1 MRSPIWSRYSLFV
14 LAALVLLLSASLWK
28 VRRQRRQIAHI
39 QSSSLAQRQNSQR
52 AVALLFQ
59 ALWADNHQT
68 YTATTKTMAVYGND
82 QIHTVAAMTHVPEG
96 FAIKYLSGDPRGI
109 SSGFNQRWA
118 WRKES
123 AEAPMTAYAA
133 TQRNATEMTAERFA
147 MMLENYG
154 AQWTGREQIG
164 DRLADVVWIMPFKS
178 IDGARGP
185 AKCLWIDRQTRL
197 TLRVQTFNYQMRP
210 VMDSTLS
217 QINLHPDPTQVQLP
231 TALKVAQV
239 AKNSPGMGQDMGN
252 DIQGVIAKTGGLAPP
267 EPKELPP
274 GFVRE
279 SVGIHRT
286 GEAGATTPAAL
297 SRYTDGLNTLTL
309 FAIKQPVTSDT
320 PKAND
325 DKAKNSNGVQMCDF
339 GPGTLVMRNSGA
351 VRLVAVADLPPQ
363 TLCRVLGISP
373 QEAIN
378 AACPPSPPIG
388 H

>member
-1 MRSPIWSRYSLFV
+1 MRSPTWSRYSLFV

-39 QSSSLAQRQNSQR
+39 QSSSLTQRQNSQR

-82 QIHTVAAMTHVPEG
+82 KINTVAAMTHVPQG

-123 AEAPMTAYAA
+123 AESPMTAYAA

-154 AQWTGREQIG
+154 AQWTGREKIG
-164 DRLADVVWIMPFKS
+164 DRLADVVWILPFRS

-197 TLRVQTFNYQMRP
+197 TLRVETFNYQMRP

-217 QINLHPDPTQVQLP
+217 QIDFHPKISEAELP
-231 TALKVAQV
+231 PALKIAQV
-239 AKNSPGMGQDMGN
+239 AKNSPGMAQDMGS

-274 GFVRE
+274 GFERE

-286 GEAGATTPAAL
+286 SETGASPPAAL

-309 FAIKQPVTSDT
+309 FAIKQTAT
-320 PKAND
+320 PKAEPVKSGT
-325 DKAKNSNGVQMCDF
+325 DKSSSGVQMCDF
-339 GPGTLVMRNSGA
+339 GPGTLVMRDSGS

-363 TLCRVLGISP
+363 TLCRVLGVSP
-373 QEAIN
+373 TEAIN
-378 AACPPSPPIG
+378 AACPPSPPVG